1 MPFDLATYNDLW
13 RLVDELRKPFRRRD
27 QKWTDRRRI
36 RYRRMEHQLRSL
48 PLNPA
53 IADHALM
60 VYQSEVPNQEIHKR
74 VKRLVANRTGFE
86 WIVFDDDPETQRL
99 GQDGENGIKALYKW
113 QNRGKVSVDWKVTQH
128 QQGDGLGILKE
139 SFIPGH
145 GDMLGDYDIDQLG
158 LPDEDGGDDE
168 SDDDRTG
175 REGRNAARSKFRTAL
190 GKRDLNEEGREA
202 KAYDKVTDDA
212 LRKEL
217 PPFRLESVDPL
228 VCYWWEDEDGIEVI
242 AETGKKA
249 INPLLE
255 SLKGYGL
262 QLTEDKQ
269 RFVVTPGG
277 SGALSAHTSPASST
291 APSVATVHDLGQM
304 VTYIEIRTRYEIA
317 ILIEHPRIKGKGR
330 GAKGSDR
337 GVILT
342 FDNPFGPYTTGYALV
357 PADVTTEEAEED
369 KYQPPSLAAIDGAQI
384 VNVLTTARI
393 SAALENALA
402 PKYVKVASDAVPAS
416 ITGEDKT
423 PDVKEGTEV
432 PSIPGEVKRVEVP
445 NIDLDKA
452 DARIVADM
460 EKSGFQE
467 VLAGEAASEAT
478 GHRLAIQVG
487 QADLQLVPYQNARA
501 DAIKELMMGVLYAIR
516 SHGLTVYIPT
526 IPDGPRKGKALRVAE
541 TAFLSPEMADMNFEL
556 SVSLGAETPVTK
568 YAKWQAL
575 SMREQEGTLSW
586 QSLIEESDVENPE
599 DEIKRIVEGKAFK
612 GVIDQ
617 VVPLLTQTIF
627 QVIQQR
633 MFPPPPPSPE
643 EQLTEALGGV
653 PPETGRAGGGGRSNP
668 LSPANVVRS
677 PGVNMPVTQTTS
689 EDGPNVPE
697 PAELGRR

>member
-1 MPFDLATYNDLW
+1 M
-13 RLVDELRKPFRRRD
+13 
-27 QKWTDRRRI
+27 I
-36 RYRRMEHQLRSL
+36 
-48 PLNPA
+48 
-53 IADHALM
+53 
-60 VYQSEVPNQEIHKR
+60 YQSEVPNQEIHKR

-145 GDMLGDYDIDQLG
+145 GDMLGFYDIDQIG
-158 LPDEDGGDDE
+158 LSDEVSGEDE
-168 SDDDRTG
+168 PDDDRTG

-190 GKRDLNEEGREA
+190 EKYDRDDTGRET
-202 KAYDKVTDDA
+202 KAFDKVTDDA

-242 AETGKKA
+242 AEVGKKP

-269 RFVVTPGG
+269 RFIVTPGG
-277 SGALSAHTSPASST
+277 SGALGAHTSPASST
-291 APSVATVHDLGQM
+291 APSVAKVHDLGQM

-317 ILIEHPRIKGKGR
+317 ILIEHPKIKDKRKTRGSEKG
-330 GAKGSDR
+330 
-337 GVILT
+337 VVLT

-369 KYQPPSLAAIDGAQI
+369 KYQPPALAAIDGAQI

-445 NIDLDKA
+445 NVDLDKA
-452 DARIVADM
+452 DARVVADM
-460 EKSGFQE
+460 EKSGFQD

-526 IPDGPRKGKALRVAE
+526 IPDGPRKGKSLRVAE

-575 SMREQEGTLSW
+575 SLREQEGTLGW
-586 QSLIEESDVENPE
+586 QTLIEESDVENPE
-599 DEIKRIVEGKAFK
+599 DEITRIVEGKMFK
-612 GVIDQ
+612 SVIDQ
-617 VVPLLTQTIF
+617 VVPLLAQTIF
-627 QVIQQR
+627 QIIQNK
-633 MFPPPPPSPE
+633 MFPPPPPTVE
-643 EQLTEALGGV
+643 EQVAAELGGI
-653 PPETGRAGGGGRSNP
+653 PPGTGQAGGGGRSNP
-668 LSPANVVRS
+668 LAPSNVVRQ
-677 PGVNMPVTQTTS
+677 PGVNQAVVQTTG
-689 EDGPNVPE
+689 EEGPNVPE
-697 PAELGRR
+697 TAELGRQ